1 MHEIRSAILGDTK
14 AGLVASK
21 GKKGEP
27 ATAGLTRIAIKRQE
41 TRITNQRLEDRHRNL
56 VEEANVVFRRRR
68 MTVGVVNVSSRGAM
82 LAADIEPRIGE
93 KIDILFTPD
102 NKTKSVVRWV
112 REGRVGI
119 EFLEETIFW
128 ETDATFRYE
137 PATPQQQAEDEA
149 EAEAAR
155 AYQLREPRQRLLR
168 SGTLHWGNVSIPV
181 RLRNISGGGAQLESE
196 RMLQPGSEVELD
208 LGEGGCKSAEIRWSS
223 DGQVGLRFFEDFD
236 FEALAAQAQPTERT
250 PEMLKPAWL
259 ETELDPDSPWAA
271 RFERLTLTELRR
283 VDKD

>member
-1 MHEIRSAILGDTK
+1 MHELRSAILGDAK

-21 GKKGEP
+21 AKKGEA

-56 VEEANVVFRRRR
+56 VEQANVVFRRRR
-68 MTVGVVNVSSRGAM
+68 ISVGVVNVSSRGAM
-82 LAADIEPRIGE
+82 LASDIEPRIGE

-128 ETDATFRYE
+128 ETGASFRYE
-137 PATPQQQAEDEA
+137 PATPQQQADDEA
-149 EAEAAR
+149 EAAH

-223 DGQVGLRFFEDFD
+223 DGQVGLRFFDDFD
-236 FEALAAQAQPTERT
+236 FEALAAQAQPTERP

-271 RFERLTLTELRR
+271 RFERLTLTELRSP
-283 VDKD
+283 DKG

>member
-1 MHEIRSAILGDTK
+1 MHDIRSAILGDAK

-21 GKKGEP
+21 AKKGEA

-41 TRITNQRLEDRHRNL
+41 TRITNQRLEDRHRNV
-56 VEEANVVFRRRR
+56 VEQATIVFRRRR
-68 MTVGVVNVSSRGAM
+68 IGVGVVNVSSRGAM

-102 NKTKSVVRWV
+102 NKTKCAVRWV
-112 REGRVGI
+112 REGRIGI

-128 ETDATFRYE
+128 ETGATFRFE
-137 PATPQQQAEDEA
+137 SATPVEQAEDEA
-149 EAEAAR
+149 EDDR
-155 AYQLREPRQRLLR
+155 PRQLREPRQRLLR
-168 SGTLHWGNVSIPV
+168 SGTLHWGTVSIPV
-181 RLRNISGGGAQLESE
+181 RLRNISGRGAQLESDRVLE
-196 RMLQPGSEVELD
+196 AGCEVELD
-208 LGEGGCKSAEIRWSS
+208 LGEGGCKAAEIRWSR

-236 FEALAAQAQPTERT
+236 FETLAAQAQPSERP

-271 RFERLTLTELRR
+271 RFERLTLTELRTP
-283 VDKD
+283 DKG